1 MIRNLASSRT
11 CIGHVTRV
19 SSLSGVQKATVR
31 YLSETK
37 ANNSTA
43 EISVADTPAEGY
55 VDVKKRLAALTP
67 EYVMIGSRKAKR
79 TTGAPNEP
87 PSPYSLTISKLLSCG
102 LHLGHST
109 SLWEP
114 KTLPFVFGTRAGI
127 SIINLEHTLT
137 YLRRACAVVREVAYN
152 GGIILFVG
160 TKPEISKITID
171 AAKRCDAYHVSN
183 KWVPGTIT
191 NSGTILRRHAVP
203 DPENPSRPPKTFRP
217 DLLVILNALD
227 NPIAITE
234 ADRKNIPTIA
244 IADSDFDPLKVTYP
258 IPANDDSIRGVEL
271 IAGVLSMAAK
281 EGQLKRARKLEENA
295 QNNRGRLFRDYR
307 QSEPK
312 AQAIR
317 GQLLKSI

>member
-11 CIGHVTRV
+11 YLGHIARV
-19 SSLSGVQKATVR
+19 SSLNGARRVAARHFSETAANSSAQETS
-31 YLSETK
+31 LSE
-37 ANNSTA
+37 NST
-43 EISVADTPAEGY
+43 EGY
-55 VDVKKRLAALTP
+55 VDVKKRLAELTP

-79 TTGAPNEP
+79 TSGSPSEP

-160 TKPEISKITID
+160 TKPEISQITID

-217 DLLVILNALD
+217 DLLIILNALD

-244 IADSDFDPLKVTYP
+244 IADTDFNPLKVTYP

-307 QSEPK
+307 TTEPEV
-312 AQAIR
+312 QAIR
-317 GQLLKSI
+317 GQYLKSI